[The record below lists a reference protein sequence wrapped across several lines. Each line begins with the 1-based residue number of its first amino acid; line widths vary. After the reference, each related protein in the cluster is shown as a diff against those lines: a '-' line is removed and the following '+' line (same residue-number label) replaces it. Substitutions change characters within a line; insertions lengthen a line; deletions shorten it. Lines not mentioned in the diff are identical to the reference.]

1 MNRIPVISK
10 DGQPLMPTKPSRAR
24 KWVESG
30 RAVGKWSDLG
40 VYYVQLQERPS
51 GTETQPVV
59 VGLDPGKSYSGVGV
73 QSANCTLLQ
82 LHLILPFNRVRARM
96 DKRLQLRRSRGGRR
110 INRDVPFKLRNHRQ
124 KRFNNRRGNKLA
136 PSIRASRQLEIR
148 VIKEIAAIYPVT
160 AIGYEKVRA
169 DVDLTSGRKGARS
182 GKGFSPVMV
191 GQHWCIS
198 QLEHIAP
205 VYVRE
210 GWQKDGNGTS
220 QIRTALGLVKDKQ
233 NKSEA
238 KPETHAIDG
247 VALACG
253 YFIQYRPF
261 HSSRSHGCLWFG
273 QVQPTQS
280 IFKIVT
286 RPGAVKRGKEYGV
299 FRRQLLVE
307 LPGKGGIRRRKGGT
321 VTPWGFR
328 VGNLARS
335 IKGKTEF
342 IGYIGGYSEVN
353 KVVSLYDWQWK
364 RISQFS
370 VSKTMLI
377 RRSNGLCV
385 A

>member
-1 MNRIPVISK
+1 MNRIPVVSK

-40 VYYVQLQERPS
+40 LSYVQLLQEPS

-59 VGLDPGKSYSGVGV
+59 AGLDPGKSYSGVGV
-73 QSANCTLLQ
+73 QSAKCTLLQ
-82 LHLILPFNRVRARM
+82 LHLILPFGRVRARM
-96 DKRLQLRRSRGGRR
+96 DQRRLLRRGRRSRR

-124 KRFNNRRGNKLA
+124 KRFNNRRGNQLA

-148 VIKEIAAIYPVT
+148 VVKEIATIYPIT

-182 GKGFSPVMV
+182 GKGFSPVMI
-191 GQHWCIS
+191 GQKFCIS
-198 QLEHIAP
+198 ELEKIAP
-205 VYVRE
+205 VDVRE

-220 QIRTALGLVKDKQ
+220 QLRTALGLVKDKQ

-238 KPETHAIDG
+238 KPETHSVDG
-247 VALACG
+247 VALACS
-253 YFIQYRPF
+253 YFIQFRCFY
-261 HSSRSHGCLWFG
+261 SSRGHGKTWKGKVTITNSQFR
-273 QVQPTQS
+273 
-280 IFKIVT
+280 IIT

-299 FRRQLLVE
+299 FRRQLHFEV
-307 LPGKGGIRRRKGGT
+307 PSKNGVRKRKGGT
-321 VTPWGFR
+321 ITPWGFR
-328 VGNLARS
+328 VGDLVRAN
-335 IKGKTEF
+335 KGKTES

-364 RISQFS
+364 RIGQFS
-370 VSKTMLI
+370 VSKTTLI